1 MKGSKKRT
9 YDNFKNGTGSTKPK
23 KRRVLKRND
32 DSDS

>member
-9 YDNFKNGTGSTKPK
+9 YDNFKNGASAKPQ
-23 KRRVLKRND
+23 KRRKLKRND